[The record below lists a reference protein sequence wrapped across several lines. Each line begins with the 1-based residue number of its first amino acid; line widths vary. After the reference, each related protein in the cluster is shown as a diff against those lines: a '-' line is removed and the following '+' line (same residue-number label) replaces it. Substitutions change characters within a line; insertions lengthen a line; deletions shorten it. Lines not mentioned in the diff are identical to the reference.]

1 MADKVKIGFPLFDM
15 LRFKNTAKRR
25 EKVIEKAEAKEIA
38 GDWPINAKERHLH
51 PEHLDLVISGIIDHP
66 GANAKTYILR
76 KRDNSPLP
84 YFKAGEYLSIKLNIE
99 GSSVTRPYSISSSPL
114 CALKG
119 EYRITIGNKKD
130 GFASPWI
137 LSSWKTGDS
146 VLSSAPLGD
155 FVYEE
160 LRDGRNVIAVA
171 GGSGITPFL
180 SLAEA
185 IYEKTEDFSLTIL
198 YGSKTKDSILF
209 YDELERL
216 SKECDKIKVIHVLS
230 DEEREGF
237 EHGFITSDII
247 KKYAPKDEKYSL
259 FFSGSRAMYDFLLP
273 EIEKLNIPQKNFRSE
288 LPPPEREKKRGK
300 NFLITVK
307 TLSGEKTVDAS
318 SDETIL
324 TSLER
329 SGIKTDSRCRS
340 GECSWCRSRLL
351 KGDVYIP
358 PENERRRYGDRAY
371 GYIHPCSC
379 FPESDITLEIP
390 GL

>member
-25 EKVIEKAEAKEIA
+25 EKVIEKTPVKEIK
-38 GDWPINAKERHLH
+38 GDWPINANERHLH
-51 PEHLDLVISGIIDHP
+51 PEHLDLVISGIIDHA
-66 GANAKTYILR
+66 GSNAKTYILR

-99 GSSVTRPYSISSSPL
+99 GSSITRPYSISSSPL
-114 CALKG
+114 DALKG
-119 EYRITIGNKKD
+119 EYRITVGNKKD

-137 LSSWKTGDS
+137 LSSWKKGDS

-155 FVYEE
+155 FVYEP
-160 LRDGRNVIAVA
+160 LRDEKNVIAVA

-180 SLAEA
+180 SMAEA
-185 IYEKTEDFSLTIL
+185 IYEKTEGFSLTIL
-198 YGSKTKDSILF
+198 YGSKTKKAILF

-216 SKECDKIKVIHVLS
+216 TSDCNKIKVIHVLS

-237 EHGFITSDII
+237 EHGFINSDLI
-247 KKYAPKDEKYSL
+247 KKYAPEDGKYSL

-273 EIEKLNIPQKNFRSE
+273 EIEKLNIPGKNFRRE
-288 LPPPEREKKRGK
+288 LPPPERKTKRGK
-300 NFLITVK
+300 SFLIKVK
-307 TLSGEKTVDAS
+307 TLSGERIIPAS

-351 KGDVYIP
+351 EGDVYIP
-358 PENERRRYGDRAY
+358 PENDMRRYADKNF